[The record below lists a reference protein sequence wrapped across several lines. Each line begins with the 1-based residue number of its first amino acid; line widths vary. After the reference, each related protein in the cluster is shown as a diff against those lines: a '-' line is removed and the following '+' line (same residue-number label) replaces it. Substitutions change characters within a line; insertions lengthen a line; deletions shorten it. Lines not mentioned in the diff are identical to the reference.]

1 MAQLTGN
8 HRYRSNWRGKLI
20 LQVEEAVRR
29 TEVVGTIVLGW
40 TETKWRDATIL
51 DLFDPQIELEDQC

>member
-20 LQVEEAVRR
+20 LQVEETLQRSAY
-29 TEVVGTIVLGW
+29 VVNEIEFW
-40 TETKWRDATIL
+40 TETKWRDAT
-51 DLFDPQIELEDQC
+51 LFDLQTEWNDQ

>member
-20 LQVEEAVRR
+20 LQVEEAVQCSDWFG
-29 TEVVGTIVLGW
+29 GTVLRW
-40 TETKWRDATIL
+40 TETKWRDATVFYLQTEL
-51 DLFDPQIELEDQC
+51 DD

>member
-20 LQVEEAVRR
+20 LQVEEAAQHSDIFG
-29 TEVVGTIVLGW
+29 GTVECW
-40 TETKWRDATIL
+40 TVTKWRDAT
-51 DLFDPQIELEDQC
+51 LFDLQTEWNDQ

>member
-20 LQVEEAVRR
+20 LQVEETTRPADLVCGYLEYR
-29 TEVVGTIVLGW
+29 TV
-40 TETKWRDATIL
+40 TKWRDAT
-51 DLFDPQIELEDQC
+51 LFDLQTELDD

>member
-20 LQVEEAVRR
+20 LQVEEKFLRSAYVN
-29 TEVVGTIVLGW
+29 EVEFW
-40 TETKWRDATIL
+40 TETKWRDATWF
-51 DLFDPQIELEDQC
+51 DLQTDTDWND